1 MTTGERRGSRSLRG
15 AAVVAERPLRVAV
28 VEDYG
33 PMRALLV
40 RELVAG
46 GFRAVGYP
54 DAASLW
60 RHFPH
65 TAFDLVV
72 LNIGLPDEDGFSVSR
87 RLRRDTRVPVVM
99 VYGYGSNE
107 HQLLGLREGADAY
120 LVKPVDIH
128 VLLATLERLARRLGL
143 DDDGAPPRS
152 AGWWLAEDGWLLRT
166 PDNREIALNGHERAL
181 LSRLLA
187 AAGAW
192 VPDRDLSAALANG
205 DARLGERP
213 VPAPLLR
220 RLRRKIAAFTGLP
233 PPLESRA
240 GAHRFASLINEDA
253 YRPRRRR

>member
-1 MTTGERRGSRSLRG
+1 M
-15 AAVVAERPLRVAV
+15 AERPLRVAV

-60 RHFPH
+60 RHFPDA
-65 TAFDLVV
+65 AFDLVV

-99 VYGYGSNE
+99 VSGYGSNE

-143 DDDGAPPRS
+143 
-152 AGWWLAEDGWLLRT
+152 T
-166 PDNREIALNGHERAL
+166 TT
-181 LSRLLA
+181 
-187 AAGAW
+187 
-192 VPDRDLSAALANG
+192 
-205 DARLGERP
+205 ARRR
-213 VPAPLLR
+213 APLAGGWR
-220 RLRRKIAAFTGLP
+220 RTAGCCAPRTTGRS
-233 PPLESRA
+233 PLTAMSGRCCR
-240 GAHRFASLINEDA
+240 GCW
-253 YRPRRRR
+253 RRRRLGAGPGPERRPGQWRRPPGSGRCRPACCAACGARSPLSPGCHRRWKVAPAPTVSPA

>member
-1 MTTGERRGSRSLRG
+1 M
-15 AAVVAERPLRVAV
+15 ADRPLRVAV

-60 RHFPH
+60 RHFPGEV
-65 TAFDLVV
+65 FDLVV

-87 RLRRDTRVPVVM
+87 RLRRESRIPVVM
-99 VYGYGSNE
+99 VSGYGSNE

-128 VLLATLERLARRLGL
+128 VLVATLERLARRLRL
-143 DDDGAPPRS
+143 EDRGAPPRS

-166 PDNREIALNGHERAL
+166 PDNREIALNGHERVL

-192 VPDRDLSAALANG
+192 VPDPELVSALAG
-205 DARLGERP
+205 QSRPGERP
-213 VPAPLLR
+213 VPARLFR

-240 GAHRFASLINEDA
+240 GAHRFATLINEDA
-253 YRPRRRR
+253 YRRRWSP